1 MQKLKQIF
9 GIVAIVLLVFM
20 YVLTIVFALIDDPH
34 SMTLFKASVVAT
46 VIIPVFLWVI
56 RIFLKIAKPDNSEFD
71 EATKNSKQDSK
82 KD

>member
-34 SMTLFKASVVAT
+34 SMTMFKASVVAT

>member
-9 GIVAIVLLVFM
+9 GIVAIALLVFM

>member
-9 GIVAIVLLVFM
+9 GIASIALLVFM
-20 YVLTIVFALIDDPH
+20 YVLTLVFAVIDNPH
-34 SMTLFKASVVAT
+34 TMTLFKASVAAT

-71 EATKNSKQDSK
+71 DATKNSK

>member
-20 YVLTIVFALIDDPH
+20 YGLTIVFALTDDPH

-71 EATKNSKQDSK
+71 EATKNSKKDSK
-82 KD
+82 KN